1 MPYLSLGVLG
11 LGIDGGEE
19 WAVFSSR
26 VAVGIRDIASWGL
39 SSRPP
44 EPGSGRAPCGL
55 MGGCPL
61 PWGACSPVAVH
72 SCPRRSKALLAAL
85 CLIHWRP
92 GDLGRAG
99 TLGPAKDKDIK
110 MVSPILALS

>member
-39 SSRPP
+39 SSCPP

-55 MGGCPL
+55 MGGVSTSLGGLSPSCCPQL
-61 PWGACSPVAVH
+61 
-72 SCPRRSKALLAAL
+72 SKVQQASVGCTMSDSLAA
-85 CLIHWRP
+85 R
-92 GDLGRAG
+92 
-99 TLGPAKDKDIK
+99 
-110 MVSPILALS
+110 